1 MYELDMLL
9 QGFQTLLSQ
18 PFALLLSV
26 VGVALGIVIGALPG
40 LTATMGVAILLPF
53 TFGMDPLSGLL
64 MICGVFFGGIYG
76 GSVTAI
82 LLKIPGTPAAAATA
96 MDGFELT
103 KKGQA
108 GIALGTATFS
118 SFLGGT
124 ISVFVLIFL
133 APVLASFALEFS
145 ASESFA
151 LAVFGLS
158 IIASISGKSVVKGLI
173 AGFLGLLIATVGLD
187 PMAGFPRYTGGYTE
201 LFSVPF
207 IPVMIGLFAAAE
219 AFKAMEDPAFRSG
232 AAAMLSRIIPPW
244 ATYRRMLGTVG
255 RSSVLGIIIGM
266 IPGAG
271 ADIAAFVAYN
281 EAKRFSKTPEN
292 YGKGELAAV
301 AACESG
307 ANGCTGG
314 ALLTMLTLGIPGD
327 AVTAVM
333 LGALTLQGLQ
343 PGPLLFREHAD
354 LVFTLFAGMLVCYVL
369 MLVIG
374 LGSMRMMGRILQMPK
389 SVLTPVILAL
399 CIVGTYAINNSMFDI
414 GIMLAAGVI
423 GYFMQKWDFPASP
436 VVLALIMGPMAE
448 ANFRRALSLSSGSY
462 DFLYNRPITA
472 VLLLVAACTLLLP
485 LLRQLKKSSA
495 KSEAA
500 RGPASQGALAGE
512 SAGGTE

>member
-1 MYELDMLL
+1 MYELDMLM
-9 QGFQTLLSQ
+9 QGFRTLLGQ

-26 VGVALGIVIGALPG
+26 VGVIVGIVIGALPG

-53 TFGMDPLSGLL
+53 TFGLDPLSGLL
-64 MICGVFFGGIYG
+64 MICGVFFGGVYG
-76 GSVTAI
+76 GSITAI

-96 MDGFELT
+96 IDGYELT
-103 KKGQA
+103 RKGQA
-108 GIALGTATFS
+108 GIALGTATCS

-133 APVLASFALEFS
+133 APLLASFALEFS

-173 AGFLGLLIATVGLD
+173 TGFLGLLIATVGLD
-187 PMAGFPRYTGGYTE
+187 PMGGFPRFTGGYTE
-201 LFSVPF
+201 LFNVPF

-219 AFKAMEDPAFRSG
+219 AFKSMEDPAVRNSL
-232 AAAMLSRIIPPW
+232 AAALGRVVPPW
-244 ATYRRMLGTVG
+244 TTYRRLLPTVG
-255 RSSVLGIIIGM
+255 RSSALGIIIGI

-281 EAKRFSKTPEN
+281 EAKRFSRTPEN
-292 YGKGELAAV
+292 FGKGELAAV

-369 MLVIG
+369 MLV
-374 LGSMRMMGRILQMPK
+374 LGFASLRVMGRILQMPK

-399 CIVGTYAINNSMFDI
+399 CIVGTYALNNSLFDV

-448 ANFRRALSLSSGSY
+448 ANFRRALSLSGGSY
-462 DFLYNRPITA
+462 DFLYTRPIT
-472 VLLLVAACTLLLP
+472 VCLLVVAGLTLMLP
-485 LLRQLKKSSA
+485 LVRRMWRKPQSDVPGTQA
-495 KSEAA
+495 KTDA
-500 RGPASQGALAGE
+500 ALAADPARSGE
-512 SAGGTE
+512 

>member
-1 MYELDMLL
+1 MHELGMLMN
-9 QGFQTLLSQ
+9 GVATLAAN
-18 PFALLLSV
+18 PMALLLSL

-53 TFGMDPLSGLL
+53 TFGMDPVSGLL
-64 MICGVFFGGIYG
+64 MISGVFFGGVYG

-103 KKGQA
+103 KKGMA
-108 GIALGTATFS
+108 GVALGTATLS
-118 SFLGGT
+118 SFLGGMAS
-124 ISVFVLIFL
+124 ILVLIFL
-133 APVLASFALEFS
+133 APVLAGFALEFS

-173 AGFLGLLIATVGLD
+173 AGFLGLLIATVGMD
-187 PMAGFPRYTGGYTE
+187 PMGGFPRFTGGYTE
-201 LFSVPF
+201 LFNVPF

-219 AFKAMEDPAFRSG
+219 AFKSFEDPKVRLG
-232 AAAMLSRIIPPW
+232 MAAALGRIVPPW
-244 ATYRRMLGTVG
+244 ATYKGLLGVVS
-255 RSSVLGIIIGM
+255 RSSILGIVIGI

-271 ADIAAFVAYN
+271 SDIAAYVAYN
-281 EAKRFSKTPEN
+281 EARRFSKTPEN
-292 YGKGELAAV
+292 YGKGELGGV
-301 AACESG
+301 AACEAG

-343 PGPLLFREHAD
+343 PGPLLFKEHGD
-354 LVFTLFAGMLVCYVL
+354 LVFTLFAGMIFCYVG
-369 MLVIG
+369 MLVLG
-374 LGSMRMMGRILQMPK
+374 LGSLRFMGRILQMPK

-399 CIVGTYAINNSMFDI
+399 CVVGTYAINNSLFDI
-414 GIMLAAGVI
+414 GIMLAAGVA

-448 ANFRRALSLSSGSY
+448 ANFRRALSLSGGSY
-462 DFLYNRPITA
+462 DFLYSRPITA
-472 VLLLVAACTLLLP
+472 VLLTVAILTLLLP
-485 LLRQLKKSSA
+485 LVKRWRAERAGVSGGPV
-495 KSEAA
+495 EAIK
-500 RGPASQGALAGE
+500 
-512 SAGGTE
+512 

>member
-1 MYELDMLL
+1 MHELGMLMN
-9 QGFQTLLSQ
+9 GVATLAAN
-18 PFALLLSV
+18 PMALLLSL

-53 TFGMDPLSGLL
+53 TFGMDPVSGLL
-64 MICGVFFGGIYG
+64 MISGVFFGGVYG

-103 KKGQA
+103 KKGMA
-108 GIALGTATFS
+108 GVALGTATLS
-118 SFLGGT
+118 SFLGGMAS
-124 ISVFVLIFL
+124 ILVLIFL
-133 APVLASFALEFS
+133 APVLAGFALEFS

-173 AGFLGLLIATVGLD
+173 AGFLGLLIATVGMD
-187 PMAGFPRYTGGYTE
+187 PMGGFPRFTGGYTE
-201 LFSVPF
+201 LFNVPF

-219 AFKAMEDPAFRSG
+219 AFKSMEDPKVRLG
-232 AAAMLSRIIPPW
+232 MAAALGRIVPPW
-244 ATYRRMLGTVG
+244 ATYKALLGVVS
-255 RSSVLGIIIGM
+255 RSSVLGIVIGI

-271 ADIAAFVAYN
+271 SDIAAYVAYN
-281 EAKRFSKTPEN
+281 EARRFSKTPEN
-292 YGKGELAAV
+292 YGKGELGGV
-301 AACESG
+301 AACEAG

-343 PGPLLFREHAD
+343 PGPLLFKEHAD
-354 LVFTLFAGMLVCYVL
+354 LVFTLFAGMIFCYFG
-369 MLVIG
+369 MLVLG
-374 LGSMRMMGRILQMPK
+374 LGSLRFMGRILQMPK

-399 CIVGTYAINNSMFDI
+399 CVVGTYAINNSLFDI
-414 GIMLAAGVI
+414 GIMLAAGVA

-448 ANFRRALSLSSGSY
+448 ANFRRALSLSGGSY
-462 DFLYNRPITA
+462 DFLYSRPITV
-472 VLLLVAACTLLLP
+472 VLLTVAILTLMLP
-485 LLRQLKKSSA
+485 LVKRWR
-495 KSEAA
+495 SERAEGAA
-500 RGPASQGALAGE
+500 RAATPM
-512 SAGGTE
+512 GTAK